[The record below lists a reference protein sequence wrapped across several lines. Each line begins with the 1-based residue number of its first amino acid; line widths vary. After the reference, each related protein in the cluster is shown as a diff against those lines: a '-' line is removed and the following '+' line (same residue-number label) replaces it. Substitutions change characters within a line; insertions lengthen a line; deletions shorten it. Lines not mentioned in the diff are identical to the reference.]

1 MRWETLDEI
10 QYGFLDEFGDYRFDF
25 DKSDVSTH
33 FIIVAILVKDSNKA
47 SLEQEMDRIRQIYV
61 QTGDLTSRSFDNDHT
76 QRMQILNEIKDLP
89 FSVYAYVIDKRKIRE
104 DSGIMSKTSF
114 LKYVNKMVYRD
125 LNRSFEQLDL
135 VADNREEKSF
145 LQEFKNYIRTKSI
158 PDLFNHSTFGF
169 NNSKSNNL
177 LQLAD
182 VIAGTLAKGY
192 DLTHQ
197 SDHYRSFFKIIRNKI
212 AAINLLPLDYKDFL
226 YDYKSTSQD
235 SRYNDVIIQHSV
247 NLTYQYIEKHRKSEE
262 EEEKLRIDFL
272 KFLLFNL
279 KENPDEYVYTEEIL
293 DNLNAIRDLKLNPH
307 NFRSTVV
314 SKLRDSGL
322 LIASSNKGYKLPA
335 CLNDLYDFVNLSSLT
350 IHPMNQR
357 ISKCRDQILLATNN
371 EIDILGQKGY
381 GYLKKFIELEKLG
394 I

>member
-1 MRWETLDEI
+1 MRWENLDEI

-25 DKSDVSTH
+25 EKSDVSTH

-47 SLEQEMDRIRQIYV
+47 RLEQEMDRIRQAYV
-61 QTGDLTSRSFDNDHT
+61 QTEDLTSRSFDNDHT

-125 LNRSFEQLDL
+125 LNRTFEQLDL
-135 VADNREEKSF
+135 VADDRDEKLF
-145 LQEFKNYIRTKSI
+145 LREFKNYIRTKSI

-169 NNSKSNNL
+169 NNSKSNIL

-197 SDHYRSFFKIIRNKI
+197 SNQYRSFFKIIRNKI

-226 YDYKSTSQD
+226 YEYKSTNQD
-235 SRYNDVIIQHSV
+235 SRYNDVIIQQSV
-247 NLTYQYIEKHRKSEE
+247 NLTYQYIEKHRKNEE

-307 NFRSTVV
+307 NFRSSVV

-350 IHPMNQR
+350 IHPMIQR
-357 ISKCRDQILLATNN
+357 ISKCRDQILLATNQ

-381 GYLKKFIELEKLG
+381 GYLKKIIELEKLEV
-394 I
+394 

>member
-1 MRWETLDEI
+1 LDEI

-47 SLEQEMDRIRQIYV
+47 SLEQEMDRIRQVYV
-61 QTGDLTSRSFDNDHT
+61 QTGELTSRSFDNDHT

-125 LNRSFEQLDL
+125 LNKSFEQLDL
-135 VADNREEKSF
+135 VADNLEEKSF

-169 NNSKSNNL
+169 NNSKSDIL

-182 VIAGTLAKGY
+182 IIAGTLAKGY

-197 SDHYRSFFKIIRNKI
+197 SDQYRSFFKIIRNKI

-226 YDYKSTSQD
+226 YDYKSTNQD

-307 NFRSTVV
+307 NFRSSVV

-350 IHPMNQR
+350 IHPMIQR

-381 GYLKKFIELEKLG
+381 GYLKKLIELEKLG